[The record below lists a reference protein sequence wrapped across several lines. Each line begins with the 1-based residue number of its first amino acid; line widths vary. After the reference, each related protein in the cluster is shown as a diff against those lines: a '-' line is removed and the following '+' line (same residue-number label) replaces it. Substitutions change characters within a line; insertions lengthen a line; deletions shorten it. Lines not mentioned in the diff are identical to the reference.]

1 MKTLVYVGAN
11 VGMSLWHIFQ
21 EYDQV
26 YVFEP
31 DPEMFEQLKRKYKQF
46 EWVTLINAAGS
57 LEDGKATFYITN
69 NRVASSLGNCPE
81 DKKDYHEY
89 RNASVVREITVN
101 TVNIGEYLKSEGV
114 EFIDLYYS
122 DCQGSD
128 LNVLKTLKE
137 YVDQKKIGEMFIET
151 HSDGVYLYD
160 KLNNQFSGFKE
171 LLSDNYDFVHASLGG
186 RGGIIVGEDNLIP
199 GDEEKEKYPTE
210 EWDSYW
216 RLKGYPASVGSML
229 RA

>member
-1 MKTLVYVGAN
+1 MTTLVYVGAN
-11 VGMSLWHIFQ
+11 VGVSLWGLFDKFD
-21 EYDQV
+21 EV

-31 DPEMFEQLKRKYKQF
+31 DPEMFSDLKRRFNQF
-46 EWVTLINAAGS
+46 EWVTLVNAACSDKKGQ
-57 LEDGKATFYITN
+57 AQFFITE
-69 NRVASSLGNCPE
+69 NRVASSLGDCPE
-81 DKKDYHEY
+81 DKKEYHAW
-89 RNASVVREITVN
+89 RKASVIKEITVDTIN
-101 TVNIGEYLKSEGV
+101 LGEYLESQGV

-128 LNVLKTLKE
+128 LNVLKTMDKF
-137 YVDQKKIGEMFIET
+137 VDGGKIGEMFIET

-171 LLSDNYDFVHASLGG
+171 LLCDNYDFVHASLGG
-186 RGGIIVGEDNLIP
+186 KGGMIVSEDDIVP
-199 GDEEKEKYPTE
+199 GDEDKELYPTQ

-216 RLKGYPASVGSML
+216 RLKEYSPGIGSQL

>member
-31 DPEMFEQLKRKYKQF
+31 DPEMFEQLKSKYKQF

-151 HSDGVYLYD
+151 HSD
-160 KLNNQFSGFKE
+160 
-171 LLSDNYDFVHASLGG
+171 LS
-186 RGGIIVGEDNLIP
+186 LIHI
-199 GDEEKEKYPTE
+199 
-210 EWDSYW
+210 
-216 RLKGYPASVGSML
+216 
-229 RA
+229 